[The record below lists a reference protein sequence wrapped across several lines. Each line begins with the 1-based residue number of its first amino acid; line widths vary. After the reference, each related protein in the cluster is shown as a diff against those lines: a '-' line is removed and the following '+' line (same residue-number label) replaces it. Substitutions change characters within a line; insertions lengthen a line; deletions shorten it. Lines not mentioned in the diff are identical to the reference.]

1 MPDTTTD
8 LLPKLQPI
16 FREVFER
23 DDLVISRASDAASVT
38 GWDFLIQLHL
48 VTAMEREFRVKFML
62 SDLQSLRNVGAMID
76 LLERK
81 GVR

>member
-1 MPDTTTD
+1 MC
-8 LLPKLQPI
+8 I
-16 FREVFER
+16 R
-23 DDLVISRASDAASVT
+23 DS
-38 GWDFLIQLHL
+38 